1 MTAANYFSTLR
12 GQLQYNDRNYYIR
25 ILMFDTDKLSSL
37 DALMEAQKI
46 AHGPIVFQV
55 ANLLREWGILKLL
68 HENKKLGMNVE
79 ELMEATDLNEY
90 AIKVLCESGYSMGA
104 MKYEDGRYFITRI
117 GFFLAYDE
125 MTNANFNYTK
135 DVNYRGIE
143 ELGASLKERRPAGL
157 QKYFNKDWE
166 TIYPY
171 LTELPQDVKESWF
184 GYDHFYSDSAFKT
197 LVDMMAERKPRKI
210 LDIGGNTGKWA
221 IAITSASPETEV
233 TICDHPLQIKTAF
246 ANAEEAGVK
255 DRVHGEVMD
264 LLDHSVPFPK
274 DFDVVWMSQF
284 LDCFP
289 PEDIIAILQ
298 RAKEALSEDGRI
310 NIIEPYWDRQQHEI
324 GAYILINCSPYFTAL
339 ANGTSKMYS
348 AEDMH
353 GYIEA
358 AGLEVDEE
366 IDRLGFGHTLTSC
379 KRKS

>member
-1 MTAANYFSTLR
+1 
-12 GQLQYNDRNYYIR
+12 
-25 ILMFDTDKLSSL
+25 MFDTDKLSSL

-46 AHGPIVFQV
+46 AHAPIIFHV
-55 ANLLREWGILKLL
+55 ANLLREWGILNLL
-68 HENKKLGMNVE
+68 HENKTTGMSVE
-79 ELMEATDLNEY
+79 ELAEATGINEY
-90 AIKVLCESGYSMGA
+90 GIRVLCESGFSMGA
-104 MKYEDGRYFITRI
+104 LKLENNRYYLSRI

-125 MTNANFNYTK
+125 MTNANFNYNR
-135 DVNYRGIE
+135 DVNYMGIT
-143 ELGASLKERRPAGL
+143 ELGNAIKEGRPAGL
-157 QKYFNKDWE
+157 QTFFNQEWE

-171 LTELPQDVKESWF
+171 LTQLPEMTQKSWF

-197 LVDMMAERKPRKI
+197 LVNLMAERKPKKI

-255 DRVHGEVMD
+255 ERVHGEVMD
-264 LLDHSVPFPK
+264 LLDHSKPFPK
-274 DFDVVWMSQF
+274 GFDVVWMSQF

-298 RAKEALSEDGRI
+298 RAKDALTEDGRI
-310 NIIEPYWDRQQHEI
+310 HIIEPYWDRQQHEI

-339 ANGTSKMYS
+339 ANGTSKMYR

-353 GYIEA
+353 EYIEA

-366 IDRLGFGHTLTSC
+366 IDRLGFGHTLTTC
-379 KRKS
+379 KRKR

>member
-1 MTAANYFSTLR
+1 
-12 GQLQYNDRNYYIR
+12 
-25 ILMFDTDKLSSL
+25 MFDTDKLSSL

-46 AHGPIVFQV
+46 AHAPIVFQV

-68 HENKKLGMNVE
+68 HENKKTGMTVE
-79 ELMEATDLNEY
+79 ELMAATDISEY
-90 AIKVLCESGYSMGA
+90 GIKVLCESGFSMGA
-104 MKYEDGRYFITRI
+104 MKFENSRYYISRI

-125 MTNANFNYTK
+125 MTNANFNYSQ
-135 DVNYRGIE
+135 DVNYFGIN
-143 ELGASLKERRPAGL
+143 ELGDSIKENRPAGL
-157 QKYFNKDWE
+157 QKFFNKDWE

-171 LTELPQDVKESWF
+171 LTELPEKVKESWF

-197 LVDMMAERKPRKI
+197 LVDLMAERKPKKI

-221 IAITSASPETEV
+221 IAITSASEETSV

-264 LLDHSVPFPK
+264 LLDHSIPFPK

-310 NIIEPYWDRQQHEI
+310 HIIEPYWDRQQHEI

-353 GYIEA
+353 KYIEA

-366 IDRLGFGHTLTSC
+366 IDRLGFGHTMTSC
-379 KRKS
+379 KRKA

>member
-1 MTAANYFSTLR
+1 
-12 GQLQYNDRNYYIR
+12 
-25 ILMFDTDKLSSL
+25 MFDTDKLSSL

-46 AHGPIVFQV
+46 AHAPIVFHV

-68 HENKKLGMNVE
+68 HEHKKNGMTVE
-79 ELMEATDLNEY
+79 ELMAATDISEY
-90 AIKVLCESGYSMGA
+90 GIKVLCESGYSMGA
-104 MKYEDGRYFITRI
+104 LSLKEDHYHITHI

-125 MTNANFNYTK
+125 MTNANFNYSK
-135 DVNYRGIE
+135 DVNYLGIG
-143 ELGASLKERRPAGL
+143 ELGDAIKERRPAGL
-157 QKYFNKDWE
+157 QKYFNQDWE

-171 LTELPQDVKESWF
+171 LTELPEKVKESWF

-197 LVDMMAERKPRKI
+197 LVDIMAERKPKKI

-221 IAITSASPETEV
+221 IAITTASPTTEV

-255 DRVHGEVMD
+255 ERVHGEVMD
-264 LLDHSVPFPK
+264 LLDHSIPFPT

-298 RAKEALSEDGRI
+298 RAKEALNEEGRI
-310 NIIEPYWDRQQHEI
+310 HIIEPYWDRQQHEI

-348 AEDMH
+348 AKDMH
-353 GYIEA
+353 KYIEP

-366 IDRLGFGHTLTSC
+366 IDRLGFGHTMTVC
-379 KRKS
+379 KRKK

>member
-1 MTAANYFSTLR
+1 
-12 GQLQYNDRNYYIR
+12 
-25 ILMFDTDKLSSL
+25 MFDTDKLSSL

-46 AHGPIVFQV
+46 AHGPIIFHV

-68 HENKKLGMNVE
+68 HENKKTGMSVE
-79 ELMEATDLNEY
+79 ALMEATNLNEY
-90 AIKVLCESGYSMGA
+90 AIKILCETGYSMGA
-104 MKYEDGRYFITRI
+104 LKYENKHYFITRV

-125 MTNANFNYTK
+125 MTNANFNYTR
-135 DVNYRGIE
+135 DVNYMGIT
-143 ELGASLKERRPAGL
+143 ELGDSLKQGRPAGL
-157 QKYFNKDWE
+157 QKFFNEEWE

-171 LTELPQDVKESWF
+171 LTELPQKVKESWF

-197 LVDMMAERKPRKI
+197 LVEMMAERKPKKI

-221 IAITSASPETEV
+221 IAITTASPETEV

-264 LLDHSVPFPK
+264 LLDHSKPFPK
-274 DFDVVWMSQF
+274 GFDVVWMSQF

-353 GYIEA
+353 QYIEA

-366 IDRLGFGHTLTSC
+366 VDRLGFGHTLTSC
-379 KRKS
+379 KRKA

>member
-1 MTAANYFSTLR
+1 
-12 GQLQYNDRNYYIR
+12 
-25 ILMFDTDKLSSL
+25 MFDTDKLSSL

-46 AHGPIVFQV
+46 AHAPVIFHV
-55 ANLLREWGILKLL
+55 ANLLREWNILKLL
-68 HENKKLGMNVE
+68 HENKKTGLSIK
-79 ELMEATDLNEY
+79 ELEKKTGISEY
-90 AIKVLCESGYSMGA
+90 GLKVLCESGFSMGA
-104 MKYEDGRYFITRI
+104 LKYENGRYYITRI

-125 MTNANFNYTK
+125 MTNANFNYTR
-135 DVNYRGIE
+135 DVNYMGIT
-143 ELGASLKERRPAGL
+143 ELGSAIKENKPTGI

-166 TIYPY
+166 TIYPH
-171 LTELPQDVKESWF
+171 LTELPKETKESWF

-197 LVDMMAERKPRKI
+197 LVDMMAERKPKKI

-221 IAITSASPETEV
+221 IAITTASPTTEV

-246 ANAEEAGVK
+246 KNAEEAGVK
-255 DRVHGEVMD
+255 ERVHGEVMD
-264 LLDHSVPFPK
+264 LLDHTKPFPK
-274 DFDVVWMSQF
+274 GFDVVWMSQF

-310 NIIEPYWDRQQHEI
+310 HIIEPYWDRQQHEI

-353 GYIEA
+353 EYIKA
-358 AGLEVDEE
+358 AGLEVDTE
-366 IDRLGFGHTLTSC
+366 IDKLGFGHTLTTC